1 MGNIQV
7 FKNLTKENLEKEKDF
22 NVWSNKLVLEM
33 NKDTTKYKVSRA

>member
-7 FKNLTKENLEKEKDF
+7 FKNLTKDNLKKEKDF

-33 NKDTTKYKVSRA
+33 NKDTTKCKVSRA